1 MLYVNLLTN
10 SRHKHAVYAK
20 TLESVIWGQSKNREK
35 KMNISD
41 VVDELISMAT
51 DKNILG
57 RTYIGWNPY
66 V

>member
-1 MLYVNLLTN
+1 MLTN
-10 SRHKHAVYAK
+10 SRHKHANYTKVLVNA
-20 TLESVIWGQSKNREK
+20 IWGQSKNREK
-35 KMNISD
+35 NLGALDI
-41 VVDELISMAT
+41 VDELIGMAT